1 MTGFPGGSDGEDS
14 ACNVGDLGS
23 IPGQEDPLEKGMATH
38 SNILVWRIPRTED
51 PGGLQSMESQESDMI
66 GHSTD
71 HDALICRIVTKQK
84 TNINKSN
91 RQ

>member
-51 PGGLQSMESQESDMI
+51 PGGLQSMESQESDMT

-71 HDALICRIVTKQK
+71 TCVHE
-84 TNINKSN
+84 
-91 RQ
+91 